1 MHSRSL
7 LLAPALVA
15 SALAHIAIVR
25 DTIGERPRRMDPSAV
40 GILKPMPLVCPDA
53 GEVLL
58 ANNWLN
64 KVAPQNQT
72 LKLYS
77 NNITPAETDTAG
89 TYTEAAFT
97 GYAAIGLTGADWT
110 VTSGAPTSA
119 ATAAKTFTQ
128 TAVASSNV
136 YGYFIVQA
144 VSGIIMVAERF
155 SAAPFALANNGD
167 SITVTPTITFD

>member
-1 MHSRSL
+1 MSD
-7 LLAPALVA
+7 APFSPL
-15 SALAHIAIVR
+15 
-25 DTIGERPRRMDPSAV
+25 TFEGIGNDMC
-40 GILKPMPLVCPDA
+40 PLVCPDA

-72 LKLYS
+72 LILYQ

-89 TYTEAAFT
+89 TYTEATFA
-97 GYAAIGLTGADWT
+97 GYGAKALTGADWT

-119 ATAAKTFTQ
+119 AAPAQTFAASAAGAQ
-128 TAVASSNV
+128 SI
-136 YGYFIVQA
+136 YGYMLKQA

-155 SAAPFALANNGD
+155 SGAPFNIANSGD

>member
-1 MHSRSL
+1 MKTAHPL
-7 LLAPALVA
+7 LLVPAAMLAMLPSPRAALRGAPVPFGL
-15 SALAHIAIVR
+15 H
-25 DTIGERPRRMDPSAV
+25 P
-40 GILKPMPLVCPDA
+40 PMPLVCPDA

-72 LKLYS
+72 LKLFK
-77 NNITPAETDTAG
+77 NNITPAETDTAAA
-89 TYTEAAFT
+89 YTEADFT

-128 TAVASSNV
+128 TAVVSQNI

-144 VSGIIMVAERF
+144 VSGTIMVAERF

>member
-1 MHSRSL
+1 MRSL
-7 LLAPALVA
+7 MFPVPVHVPRLV
-15 SALAHIAIVR
+15 LPPFGLH
-25 DTIGERPRRMDPSAV
+25 
-40 GILKPMPLVCPDA
+40 KPMPLVCPDA

-72 LKLYS
+72 LTLYK

-89 TYTEAAFT
+89 TYTEADFT
-97 GYAAIGLTGADWT
+97 GYVAIGLIGADWT
-110 VTSGAPTSA
+110 VTPGAPTSA
-119 ATAAKTFTQ
+119 STAAKTFTQ
-128 TAVASSNV
+128 SAVMAQNI
-136 YGYFIVQA
+136 YGYMIKQA
-144 VSGIIMVAERF
+144 ASGTIMVAERF